1 MGWVSR
7 EWEMGSDLEP
17 ASQGSEARLREGLA
31 AVSPCTVFVPFL
43 ETSCNTR
50 SERIKNEPL

>member
-1 MGWVSR
+1 MA
-7 EWEMGSDLEP
+7 SDLEP
-17 ASQGSEARLREGLA
+17 ASQWSEARLKEGLA
-31 AVSPCTVFVPFL
+31 AASPGSVFVPFL

>member
-1 MGWVSR
+1 
-7 EWEMGSDLEP
+7 MGSDLKP
-17 ASQGSEARLREGLA
+17 ASQRTEARLREGLVA
-31 AVSPCTVFVPFL
+31 ASPGTVFVPFL